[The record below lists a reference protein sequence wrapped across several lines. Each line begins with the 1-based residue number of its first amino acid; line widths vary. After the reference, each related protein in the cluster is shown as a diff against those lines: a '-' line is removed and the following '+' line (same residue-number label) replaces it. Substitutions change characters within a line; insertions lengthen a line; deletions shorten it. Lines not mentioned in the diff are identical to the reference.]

1 MNEACY
7 TMKKHKKTILWLV
20 AVVVAAMFLLLL
32 IWACHHMVER
42 NARFRTYDKYD
53 KIPHNKVGLLLATSP
68 ITPDGEHNYNF
79 DNRIKAAYEL
89 YLTRKIDFIIAS
101 GGDYTQTQ
109 KKGCDEPKAILDS
122 LTSLGIPENRI
133 FLDYEGTRTLNSIA
147 KAKSVY
153 SLKSLTLIS
162 QKYHNERAMY
172 LADEY
177 GIYTIGYNAEPSP
190 ISGNRVKNFLRECLA
205 RVKMFMDIL
214 TNNKPSIKNDS
225 IRIPEEYE
233 LFYEG
238 DFRCYFNSVKGHAE
252 SDMIVGN
259 FTGAGIDTIYVDC
272 NFDKSRLSKAERQK
286 YGIGF
291 AGGGNSD
298 EYNICYAVS
307 NNPVLPPVELFN
319 PNGLVLEGDLD
330 GDGKDEWGY
339 LYEWTSSQWR
349 WYRVY
354 TFDTNSG
361 TWKHLYYGDLLGTSE
376 FMRASGK
383 EVVEKGPRKGLI
395 KINWEAHHRIVLD
408 TIVQPT
414 YTPITKDTW

>member
-1 MNEACY
+1 
-7 TMKKHKKTILWLV
+7 
-20 AVVVAAMFLLLL
+20 
-32 IWACHHMVER
+32 MVES
-42 NARFRTYDKYD
+42 NARNRISDNID
-53 KIPHNKVGLLLATSP
+53 DIHENKVGLLLATSP

-89 YLTRKIDFIIAS
+89 YKTRKIDFIIAS

-109 KKGCDEPKAILDS
+109 KNGCDEPKAILDS

-133 FLDYEGTRTLNSIA
+133 ILDYEGTRTLNSIA

-205 RVKMFMDIL
+205 RVKMFMDIF
-214 TNNKPSIKNDS
+214 TNKMPSIKNDS
-225 IRIPEEYE
+225 IYIPEEYE
-233 LFYEG
+233 LFWDG
-238 DFRCYFNSVKGHAE
+238 GFRLYFNSVKGHME

-259 FTGAGIDTIYVDC
+259 FTGNGIDTIYVNC

-395 KINWEAHHRIVLD
+395 KINYGGHYRLVLD

-414 YTPITKDTW
+414 YTPITKDSW

>member
-1 MNEACY
+1 
-7 TMKKHKKTILWLV
+7 
-20 AVVVAAMFLLLL
+20 
-32 IWACHHMVER
+32 
-42 NARFRTYDKYD
+42 
-53 KIPHNKVGLLLATSP
+53 VGLLLATSP

-89 YLTRKIDFIIAS
+89 YKTRKIDFIIAS

-109 KKGCDEPKAILDS
+109 KNGCDEPKAILDS

-133 FLDYEGTRTLNSIA
+133 ILDYEGTRTLNSIA

-205 RVKMFMDIL
+205 RVKMFMDIF
-214 TNNKPSIKNDS
+214 TNNMPSIKNDS
-225 IRIPEEYE
+225 IYIPEEYE
-233 LFYEG
+233 LFWNG
-238 DFRCYFNSVKGHAE
+238 GFRLYFNSVKGHME

-259 FTGAGIDTIYVDC
+259 FTGNGIDTIYVDC

-307 NNPVLPPVELFN
+307 NNPVLPPVELFC

-349 WYRVY
+349 YYRVY

-361 TWKHLYYGDLLGTSE
+361 TWKHLYYGDLLDTSE